1 MPEQLEEILSPRSR
15 QNDLRPS
22 EAFSWW
28 TGCRACHRMRKTTKM
43 GSVGGQL
50 AWSRGMPDVEVGL
63 ERVEK
68 IACCEVELVA
78 VVKSLPR
85 VFRH

>member
-1 MPEQLEEILSPRSR
+1 
-15 QNDLRPS
+15 
-22 EAFSWW
+22 
-28 TGCRACHRMRKTTKM
+28 
-43 GSVGGQL
+43 
-50 AWSRGMPDVEVGL
+50 MPDVEVGL